1 MCPEIGYTMIYCCTM
16 IYPRIATIYY
26 IYKWWG
32 KWSELLDTGFWKYPG
47 ILHFLSK
54 PTSFMSLAIYIPHDH
69 IQIYPNLSHSGCLF
83 LPHLAGLVEGW
94 GRVLV
99 QIGHCNASTQ
109 LLRLLLRSGYGKSP
123 FFHGDW
129 SSVSKCVCFHSMERI
144 ARGYRNSQLICVF
157 NKKSLH
163 ESHVLL
169 VSACFIS
176 IWCSSKKSFLW
187 LFPEMNCGNLQTC
200 IKWPFPWIWGY
211 SKSVSQ

>member
-1 MCPEIGYTMIYCCTM
+1 MGKMIGTTGYWILEVSWNPPFSGQTHIIHVTG
-16 IYPRIATIYY
+16 Y
-26 IYKWWG
+26 IYI
-32 KWSELLDTGFWKYPG
+32 Y
-47 ILHFLSK
+47 
-54 PTSFMSLAIYIPHDH
+54 IYIPHDH